1 VRYLL
6 DSDVCIPFLKGSDA
20 QLRDRILALEEEEG
34 ALCSVVRAELA
45 FGARHSR
52 RVDSNLKRVTELFE
66 MFRSM
71 PFDDAA
77 ADHYGVVRAQL
88 EQSGTPIGGNDLMIA
103 SIALAGDLTLVSR
116 SVSEFRRVAGLRIE
130 RW

>member
-52 RVDSNLKRVTELFE
+52 RVDSNLKRVAELFE